1 MVHSRI
7 RVGHPQSNGKLEGFP
22 KTRERLPSPFN
33 SLAPFDYLKGKDP
46 IKHRLEV
53 RKTSLELARQDH
65 RQKQKQALS
74 RSLVSVIGTDQNG
87 AIYVDIA
94 QCHQ

>member
-53 RKTSLELARQDH
+53 RKTSLELAR
-65 RQKQKQALS
+65 RIIAKNKNKPCPEAW
-74 RSLVSVIGTDQNG
+74 SV
-87 AIYVDIA
+87 
-94 QCHQ
+94 